1 MGLARRLLEAL
12 PAVAAVGTLPIGILT
27 AIFVGGQAAAVVFV
41 VGWLLLVPLGG
52 VINEEILADESE
64 SEETTDAEDPVATLR
79 ERYAAG
85 EIDDVE
91 FERRLEE
98 ILATEDVEVP
108 PEVDVEPAD
117 GDGNGDGDGDA
128 GDVERELALERE
140 RERDRERE

>member
-1 MGLARRLLEAL
+1 MSLARRLLEAL
-12 PAVAAVGTLPIGILT
+12 PAVAAVGTLPVGILT

-52 VINEEILADESE
+52 VINEEILADESD
-64 SEETTDAEDPVATLR
+64 SEETTDAGDPVATLR

-108 PEVDVEPAD
+108 PEVDVESD
-117 GDGNGDGDGDA
+117 DDA
-128 GDVERELALERE
+128 GDVERELERE
-140 RERDRERE
+140 RE

>member
-27 AIFVGGQAAAVVFV
+27 AIFVGGQAAAAVFV

-85 EIDDVE
+85 EIGDVE

-117 GDGNGDGDGDA
+117 GDGNGDGDA
-128 GDVERELALERE
+128 GDVERELEQELERE
-140 RERDRERE
+140 RE

>member
-52 VINEEILADESE
+52 VINEEVLADESE
-64 SEETTDAEDPVATLR
+64 SEETTDAADPVVTLR

-117 GDGNGDGDGDA
+117 GDGDDDGDA
-128 GDVERELALERE
+128 GDVERELERE
-140 RERDRERE
+140 RE